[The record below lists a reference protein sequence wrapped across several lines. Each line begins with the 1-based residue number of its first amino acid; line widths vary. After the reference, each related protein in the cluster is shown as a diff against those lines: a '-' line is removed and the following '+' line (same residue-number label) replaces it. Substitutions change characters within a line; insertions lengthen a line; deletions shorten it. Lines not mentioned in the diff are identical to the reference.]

1 VVKFLIDFGQTITLT
16 ESTRTHPGQVEGNAE
31 SNCSLTRRWK
41 SAKRAIRTIC
51 TKKVRAGQI
60 REFTGM
66 DAPYEAPED
75 PEIVV
80 HMDKQT
86 VDESGPTRLEQL
98 SPFFRDYGAND

>member
-1 VVKFLIDFGQTITLT
+1 MT
-16 ESTRTHPGQVEGNAE
+16 ESTRTHLGQVEGNAE
-31 SNCSLTRRWK
+31 FIELFFNAPLEVCEARDPNNL
-41 SAKRAIRTIC
+41 C
-51 TKKVRAGQI
+51 KKVRAGQI
-60 REFTGM
+60 REFTGI

-98 SPFFRDYGAND
+98 SPFLRDYGAND